1 MKNALVAGLTA
12 LSLAAS
18 GVAIAQPAAYLDLAA
33 KWLMMADDPG

>member
-18 GVAIAQPAAYLDLAA
+18 GVAIAQPAGGGLVGPLEPVG
-33 KWLMMADDPG
+33 ADH